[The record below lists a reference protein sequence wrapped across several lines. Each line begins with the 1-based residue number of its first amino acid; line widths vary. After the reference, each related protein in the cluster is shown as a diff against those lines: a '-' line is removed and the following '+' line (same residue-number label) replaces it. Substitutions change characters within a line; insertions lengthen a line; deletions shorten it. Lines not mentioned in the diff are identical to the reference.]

1 MQVIRDPAET
11 ANIAD
16 PELRH
21 LIQKTIAALS
31 PDGPYNADELGY
43 FLIVEPG
50 DTLATINAKIGFDIL
65 ANRWTGKRFD
75 QPGYTPSFEL
85 VEEHAGYYEMV
96 FVISDSGYGVEV
108 FVPKPASTTG
118 TQGSE
123 ADTQGNA
130 VDADLLAMCAKY
142 ATPAGPALAG

>member
-1 MQVIRDPAET
+1 MQIIRESEAA

-21 LIQKTIAALS
+21 LIQKTIRDLS
-31 PDGPYNADELGY
+31 PDGPYDPAVLGY

-75 QPGYTPSFEL
+75 QPGYTQSFEIL
-85 VEEHAGYYEMV
+85 DEHAGYYEMV
-96 FVISDSGYGVEV
+96 FVISDSGWGAEV
-108 FVPKPASTTG
+108 FVPKPAG
-118 TQGSE
+118 T
-123 ADTQGNA
+123 A
-130 VDADLLAMCAKY
+130 VNADLLAMCARY
-142 ATPAGPALAG
+142 ATPASPALAG